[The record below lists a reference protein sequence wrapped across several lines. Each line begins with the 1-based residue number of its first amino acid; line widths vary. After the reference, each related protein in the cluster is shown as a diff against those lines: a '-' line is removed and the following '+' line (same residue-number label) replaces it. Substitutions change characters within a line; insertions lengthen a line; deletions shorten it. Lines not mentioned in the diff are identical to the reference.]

1 MQQYGQYA
9 SPNIKKNIIGRGLN
23 SMVTESWVN
32 ISLFLSSQAKF

>member
-9 SPNIKKNIIGRGLN
+9 ITNIKNIIGRGLN

-32 ISLFLSSQAKF
+32 ISLFLSSQANF